1 MTILE
6 LILTVVAVVLF
17 GITCYL
23 LWLIYNVQ
31 SINQQLEQINQETTN
46 SQITLK
52 SQSFLLKILAQNI
65 NQLIIAQQQTNQH
78 YLTSKLQLDLAIHN
92 IAHDLRTPLTISSGY
107 AQVLLKQTTANSINQ
122 RPVQQLNKNL
132 TILSKHL
139 DLLLLY
145 NRIIENR
152 IQIQIVPI
160 DVSEQLQQQCLS
172 FYDAF
177 QKQKISLHLEI
188 SPHIIWSLDE
198 EAFRRIIQNIMAN
211 IIEHGTQDATIR
223 LHHEQSRLVL
233 DVTNSLAAPIE
244 HPQKLLDRFYT
255 EDLSRK
261 SQNAGLGLYI
271 VTELA
276 KRMHAKVTIETHDL
290 TFSIKLIW

>member
-6 LILTVVAVVLF
+6 MILTVVAVVLF

-52 SQSFLLKILAQNI
+52 SQNFLLKILAQNI

-92 IAHDLRTPLTISSGY
+92 ISHDLRTPLTISSGY
-107 AQVLLKQTTANSINQ
+107 AQVLLKQTTANSINH

-145 NRIIENR
+145 NRIIETP
-152 IQIQIVPI
+152 IQIQIAPI

-244 HPQKLLDRFYT
+244 HSQKLLDRFYT

-276 KRMHAKVTIETHDL
+276 KRMNAKVTIETHDL